1 MIALCNRHC
10 GTGKPLSK
18 MAVFSRLALENIYL
32 SFTAVVALTVVL
44 QSRKYFGLTGV
55 RTAGIAE
62 VIFTFRGNI
71 CFVVINPK
79 NMEVNLNGIPW
90 VRR

>member
-1 MIALCNRHC
+1 
-10 GTGKPLSK
+10 

-32 SFTAVVALTVVL
+32 SFTAVVA
-44 QSRKYFGLTGV
+44 LTGV